1 VKEKCEVAMLK
12 AELGFVHYLEDLR
25 ETAGLKS
32 VDVANI
38 VDVSEATVSRWGKG
52 MSLPHPKTQLM
63 LSDLHYVVNRL
74 RDSYTRDEARLWLY
88 SRHPQLNGE
97 RAVDVIAAGRAEE
110 VLTVIERLDSAAFV

>member
-1 VKEKCEVAMLK
+1 MLK
-12 AELGFVHYLEDLR
+12 AELGFGNYLEDLR

-32 VDVANI
+32 VDIANI

-52 MSLPHPKTQLM
+52 SSLPHPKTQLM

-88 SRHPQLNGE
+88 SRHPQLDGE

-110 VLTVIERLDSAAFV
+110 VLTVIERLDSAAYL

>member
-1 VKEKCEVAMLK
+1 MLK

-32 VDVANI
+32 VDIANI

-52 MSLPHPKTQLM
+52 MSLPHPKTQLV

-74 RDSYTRDEARLWLY
+74 RDSYTRDETRLWLY
-88 SRHPQLNGE
+88 ARHPQLAGE
-97 RAVDVIAAGRAEE
+97 RAIDLVAAGRAED
-110 VLTVIERLDSAAFV
+110 VLTVIERLDSFATV

>member
-1 VKEKCEVAMLK
+1 MLK

-63 LSDLHYVVNRL
+63 LSDL
-74 RDSYTRDEARLWLY
+74 DSYTRDEARLWLY
-88 SRHPQLNGE
+88 SRHPQLGSE

-110 VLTVIERLDSAAFV
+110 VLTVIERLDSAAFI

>member
-1 VKEKCEVAMLK
+1 MLK

-25 ETAGLKS
+25 EMAGLKN
-32 VDVANI
+32 VDIANI
-38 VDVSEATVSRWGKG
+38 VDVSEATVSRWGKA

-88 SRHPQLNGE
+88 SRHPQLDGE
-97 RAVDVIAAGRAEE
+97 RAIDRIAAGRAED

>member
-1 VKEKCEVAMLK
+1 MLK

-32 VDVANI
+32 VDIANI

-52 MSLPHPKTQLM
+52 MSLPHPKTQLV

-74 RDSYTRDEARLWLY
+74 RDSYTRDETRLWLY
-88 SRHPQLNGE
+88 ARHPQLSGE
-97 RAVDVIAAGRAEE
+97 RAIDLVASGRAEE
-110 VLTVIERLDSAAFV
+110 VLTVIERLDSLATL

>member
-1 VKEKCEVAMLK
+1 MLK
-12 AELGFVHYLEDLR
+12 AELGFSHYLEDLR

-32 VDVANI
+32 VDIANI

-74 RDSYTRDEARLWLY
+74 RDSYTRDEARLWLFA
-88 SRHPQLNGE
+88 RHPQLAGE
-97 RAVDVIAAGRAEE
+97 RAIDLVASSRAEE
-110 VLTVIERLDSAAFV
+110 VLTVIERLDSLAVI

>member
-1 VKEKCEVAMLK
+1 MLK

-52 MSLPHPKTQLM
+52 QSLPHPKTQLV

-74 RDSYTRDEARLWLY
+74 RDSYTKDETRLWLY
-88 SRHPQLNGE
+88 ARHPQLGGE
-97 RAVDVIAAGRAEE
+97 RAIDLVASSRAEE
-110 VLTVIERLDSAAFV
+110 VLTVIERLDSFAVV